1 MREVLQTP
9 RPVCEESGTQR
20 SQGVCPR
27 NHSRAKGYQPQ
38 SPPLCPGKCAE
49 SMWLPCFRWRPGK
62 VSVQTWAG
70 LPAVPGGDSNS
81 SVASTGCP
89 QACRPQ
95 SRQLRQAPS
104 PWPDG
109 VGEGEPSGEGRKH
122 SDAGKADSIHLTTRQ
137 SRQLPRAP
145 RAGLYMPGRPL
156 SCPSSLT
163 APCEG
168 GIRTPCY
175 SKEPG
180 LREVQ

>member
-1 MREVLQTP
+1 MKRRGHREVKEFAPGTTAGQKGTNP
-9 RPVCEESGTQR
+9 RAHLFAQESVLNQCG
-20 SQGVCPR
+20 C
-27 NHSRAKGYQPQ
+27 
-38 SPPLCPGKCAE
+38 
-49 SMWLPCFRWRPGK
+49 PCFRWRPGK

-70 LPAVPGGDSNS
+70 LPGGDSNS

-122 SDAGKADSIHLTTRQ
+122 SDAGKADNIHLTTRQ

-163 APCEG
+163 TPCEG